1 MNEDNSFRLIFNESM
16 QEHIFSLAEVRG
28 RLMVTTEMYVNA
40 YDRSE
45 SGVQDVIY

>member
-16 QEHIFSLAEVRG
+16 QEHIFSLTEVRS
-28 RLMVTTEMYVNA
+28 RLLVATKMYVNA